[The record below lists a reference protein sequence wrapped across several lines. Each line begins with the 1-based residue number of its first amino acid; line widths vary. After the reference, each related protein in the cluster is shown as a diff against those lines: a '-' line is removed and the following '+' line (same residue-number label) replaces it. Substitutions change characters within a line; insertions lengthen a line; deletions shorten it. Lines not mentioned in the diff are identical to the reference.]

1 MDRDPFWTF
10 VDDGLATIRKRPVV
24 DYDGLREVFGK
35 DSQPEVLTDAEV
47 FFPGSGGDDQL
58 IDAIEDA
65 GWPITKMEASYHWTA
80 RSPDGSQTI
89 EYVEGDVYL
98 RQ

>member
-1 MDRDPFWTF
+1 MERDPFWKF
-10 VDDGLATIRKRPVV
+10 VNDGLYAIRNRPVV
-24 DYDGLREVFGK
+24 DYNGLREVFGK
-35 DSQPEVLTDAEV
+35 GLQPEVLADAEV

-58 IDAIEDA
+58 IHAIEDT
-65 GWPITKMEASYHWTA
+65 GWSITEMEASYHWRA